1 MELWAVCGKQFP
13 LILKE
18 VIGVVNK
25 DSIIPY
31 VLIIVISITALAVWI
46 IKWFYLQA
54 FWV

>member
-1 MELWAVCGKQFP
+1 MEPWAAFGKQLP
-13 LILKE
+13 LILKG
-18 VIGVVNK
+18 VVGVVNK

-54 FWV
+54 F